1 MEKEKSIEER
11 RKENPN
17 IIGLDSDEIY
27 REYYKLRDRIDKAME
42 FIEGEVGIMPMLYGG
57 YMACDELTKVGIGEL
72 YEILEGDN
80 NE

>member
-1 MEKEKSIEER
+1 MTEEIAKAMIEAKKEIEMP
-11 RKENPN
+11 KEELLN
-17 IIGLDSDEIY
+17 
-27 REYYKLRDRIDKAME
+27 KLWDLQDRIDKAME